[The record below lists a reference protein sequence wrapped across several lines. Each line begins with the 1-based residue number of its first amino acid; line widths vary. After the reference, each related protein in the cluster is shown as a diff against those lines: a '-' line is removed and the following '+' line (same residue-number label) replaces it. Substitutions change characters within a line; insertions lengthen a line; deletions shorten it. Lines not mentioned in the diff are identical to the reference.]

1 MIDLRDVA
9 VPTIR
14 HDVTELI
21 ATSPRIDA
29 DPRPLGTVRA
39 GLGERPVWDAAAR
52 MLIWVDVDAGQ
63 VHRWPDGDPD
73 RALPVWTA
81 GSPVGIA
88 WPTRSGGVLVAA
100 ADGLRLLG
108 PDPAPDDVDPTPD
121 CPDPRPVLPG
131 TLPTDQRWNDGA
143 TDALGRMWLTAM
155 SRDDATAPG
164 TVHRI
169 DAAAD
174 TVAITGV
181 TCGNGIQFSPDQR
194 WMYVTDS
201 VRRVLYRLPHD
212 PRTGTLGNPEPLF
225 ALDPAGPLPDGTT
238 VDAHGTLWVAVWGA
252 GAVLRLAPD
261 GRPLAAFT
269 VPTPLVTC
277 LEVGPDGTGWVTT
290 AGSPDARLGD
300 PGESSEAGAVWSVRL
315 PGVRAAVL
323 SPVDC

>member
-1 MIDLRDVA
+1 MIDLRDA
-9 VPTIR
+9 PVPTTR
-14 HDVTELI
+14 HDVAELI
-21 ATSPRIDA
+21 ATLPRIDA

-73 RALPVWTA
+73 RALPVWAA

-88 WPTRSGGVLVAA
+88 WPTRSGGMLVAA

-108 PDPAPDDVDPTPD
+108 PDPNA
-121 CPDPRPVLPG
+121 VLPG
-131 TLPTDQRWNDGA
+131 TLPPDQRWNDGA
-143 TDALGRMWLTAM
+143 TDAHGRLWLTAM
-155 SRDDATAPG
+155 SRHDATAPG

-169 DAAAD
+169 DPTAA
-174 TVAITGV
+174 TVVITDV
-181 TCGNGIQFSPDQR
+181 TCGNGIQFSPDQH
-194 WMYVTDS
+194 WMYLTDT

-212 PRTGTLGNPEPLF
+212 VRTGTLGTPEPLF
-225 ALDPAGPLPDGTT
+225 ALDPTGPLPDGTT
-238 VDAHGTLWVAVWGA
+238 VDADGTLWVAVWGA

-269 VPTPLVTC
+269 LPTPLVTC
-277 LEVGPDGTGWVTT
+277 LEVGPDGIGWVTT

-300 PGESSEAGAVWSVRL
+300 PGESSEAGAVWRVRL
-315 PGVRAAVL
+315 PGVRAAAI
-323 SPVDC
+323 SRAGC